1 MFSVRILRE
10 DGVNAWTMSHRLTK
24 EELDKQFE
32 LFLKESVS
40 DDSADLASGDKES
53 STQSG
58 PKSGQRAAV
67 SWWEDEEFSS
77 RGGEKESLGSGKTFK
92 RFLKKSRPI
101 QEEELDPEDPSLK
114 KNTPL
119 LRDDTGREANTANK
133 GLDTLEEEEEKA
145 KFFALLEAEASIID
159 YSKLNR
165 ELDSTTSTLGTNLRK
180 SEDASDQEEHHDDN
194 ADDGTKA
201 KVPENAREFSSSPH
215 YSEDFEEEGDHA
227 KEPPEEKSE
236 VSQILA
242 KVSLYDSLDDTGGE
256 DRGKDTAAE
265 SLDTGNTGHACVQSG
280 ASETEALHEAY
291 RQIHVRDSDVSLY
304 QIAGSQSLSP
314 TPLARDSLQPSSTK
328 ESDLPTAE
336 ELMRT
341 IRPEQDHVRGFSL
354 QPVSGAKPLSEKTVH
369 FLEGTFP
376 VATPSQSKH
385 SGDPEPAAGIPRPN
399 SSEPSD
405 HNQTWCIKQEVERLM
420 EDHNK
425 FTSSKPSKAPAAC
438 TQVQV
443 SHRSTFPQPSPS
455 SVRRTTVSPVK
466 PRRAEG
472 RTGMTS
478 RTSGRGRT
486 AATARTQP
494 AVPRPAQQSQEKNQ
508 VKSQD
513 QDEDLGMTVSSG
525 LVASVQSLVAILQQQ
540 IDTNSHQTPAG
551 SQNAATLQNLPTDNG
566 ENGPLVEELRL
577 QLAVKEKELRVMKDG
592 AEELKL
598 LQQQNYV
605 LQSKLRCE
613 VENNQKK
620 ALADVTDSAREER
633 IQQMNKEIKEQE
645 VLIKGYQQENE
656 KLYMQLRAQK
666 TKSKANEGAMFS
678 ENQRLLS
685 ELALTK
691 EQLKRSSESLGSVCP
706 VDFTRRI
713 EDLSAQIIVFQRNEV
728 QLSEEIG
735 RLNQEK
741 QALTAD
747 LKRVKNE
754 RDQLK
759 AQALSASGDR
769 VHETHALQDKHEEEE
784 EEEVASL
791 KKKLQ
796 WFTENRALLDR
807 DTGRL
812 KAATAEIQQLKEQ
825 VEKLKT
831 QVSKR
836 GYDQQRKTKE
846 KIVAMKRTQDLERQ
860 VKELEQIL
868 KSRNPNSLPALIYAV
883 ANADKQNEASPPS
896 SINALLERRIQH
908 LEAELERHEEEAKRS
923 MRAMEQQFQRIKLC
937 YEQQISSL
945 EKQLEQ
951 KQQQQQQQQ
960 PGVENAT
967 AAAART
973 QTLRQSLEEKLQREK
988 KAHLEKEA
996 SLQKHIESLRL
1007 QLKQKTDASPGR
1019 RQQRRAEEALG
1030 ARLERLNQELATKTH
1045 TIQELSRTVERLQR
1059 ERRHMLSNPSGAR
1072 RAEPSSAD
1080 SRRQPRPARVH
1091 SPAAAEGKRGGEET
1105 FPAAQYEKTYQPT
1118 VFTDTHISEV
1128 LQENEALQ
1136 QRLQLLEQHC
1146 EQDKEALKAGAEESR
1161 AELCRLQEDSAHQLS
1176 SLRAQHLK
1184 ALDGLRAAHALE
1196 HSSSKVAQ
1204 LTNQLRTQQITV
1216 SILRDQLTELQPL
1229 KDALALSRTREDTLQ
1244 NQLTRLI
1251 MELKEAREA
1260 QSPVGKLLSSLQKK
1274 IVNMELKQQH
1284 REQEL
1289 QQVIIGSMHVLEA
1302 DQQQSEVALWKRL
1315 AQEKSRELEGFR
1327 LELDSILDILR
1338 HLQSARWRD
1347 APPLGDPQSTK
1358 HR

>member
-1 MFSVRILRE
+1 
-10 DGVNAWTMSHRLTK
+10 
-24 EELDKQFE
+24 
-32 LFLKESVS
+32 
-40 DDSADLASGDKES
+40 
-53 STQSG
+53 
-58 PKSGQRAAV
+58 
-67 SWWEDEEFSS
+67 
-77 RGGEKESLGSGKTFK
+77 
-92 RFLKKSRPI
+92 
-101 QEEELDPEDPSLK
+101 
-114 KNTPL
+114 
-119 LRDDTGREANTANK
+119 
-133 GLDTLEEEEEKA
+133 
-145 KFFALLEAEASIID
+145 
-159 YSKLNR
+159 
-165 ELDSTTSTLGTNLRK
+165 
-180 SEDASDQEEHHDDN
+180 
-194 ADDGTKA
+194 
-201 KVPENAREFSSSPH
+201 
-215 YSEDFEEEGDHA
+215 
-227 KEPPEEKSE
+227 
-236 VSQILA
+236 
-242 KVSLYDSLDDTGGE
+242 
-256 DRGKDTAAE
+256 
-265 SLDTGNTGHACVQSG
+265 
-280 ASETEALHEAY
+280 
-291 RQIHVRDSDVSLY
+291 
-304 QIAGSQSLSP
+304 
-314 TPLARDSLQPSSTK
+314 
-328 ESDLPTAE
+328 
-336 ELMRT
+336 
-341 IRPEQDHVRGFSL
+341 
-354 QPVSGAKPLSEKTVH
+354 
-369 FLEGTFP
+369 
-376 VATPSQSKH
+376 
-385 SGDPEPAAGIPRPN
+385 
-399 SSEPSD
+399 
-405 HNQTWCIKQEVERLM
+405 
-420 EDHNK
+420 
-425 FTSSKPSKAPAAC
+425 
-438 TQVQV
+438 
-443 SHRSTFPQPSPS
+443 
-455 SVRRTTVSPVK
+455 
-466 PRRAEG
+466 
-472 RTGMTS
+472 MTS

-494 AVPRPAQQSQEKNQ
+494 AVPRPAQQSQEKNK

-513 QDEDLGMTVSSG
+513 QDDGEDLGMTVSSG

-551 SQNAATLQNLPTDNG
+551 SQNATTLQNLPTDNG

-577 QLAVKEKELRVMKDG
+577 QLAVKEKELQVMKDG

-691 EQLKRSSESLGSVCP
+691 EQLKRSSESLGSVCS

-747 LKRVKNE
+747 LKRMKTE
-754 RDQLK
+754 RGQSK

-769 VHETHALQDKHEEEE
+769 VHETHALQDKHKE
-784 EEEVASL
+784 EEEVACL

-831 QVSKR
+831 EVSKR
-836 GYDQQRKTKE
+836 GHDQQRKTKE

-908 LEAELERHEEEAKRS
+908 LEAELESHEEEAKHS
-923 MRAMEQQFQRIKLC
+923 MRAMEQQFGRIKLC

-951 KQQQQQQQQ
+951 KQQQQQQ
-960 PGVENAT
+960 PGAENAT
-967 AAAART
+967 AAAAART
-973 QTLRQSLEEKLQREK
+973 QTQSLEEKLQREK

-996 SLQKHIESLRL
+996 SLQKQIESLRL

-1019 RQQRRAEEALG
+1019 RQRRRAEEALG
-1030 ARLERLNQELATKTH
+1030 TRLERLNQELATKTH
-1045 TIQELSRTVERLQR
+1045 NIQELSRTVERLQR

-1080 SRRQPRPARVH
+1080 SRRQPRPARGH

-1146 EQDKEALKAGAEESR
+1146 EQDKEALKAGAEEAR

-1260 QSPVGKLLSSLQKK
+1260 QSPEGKLLSSLQKK

-1289 QQVIIGSMHVLEA
+1289 QQVIIGSMHMLDA

-1315 AQEKSRELEGFR
+1315 ALEKGRELEGFR
-1327 LELDSILDILR
+1327 LELDSILDVLR
-1338 HLQSARWRD
+1338 HLQSARWRE
-1347 APPLGDPQSTK
+1347 APPLGDPQS
-1358 HR
+1358 H